1 MSVTFTDILPRF
13 FRCILHHQKAFLAVL
28 LPPTSIWGNLS
39 LKIWGKVILKITV
52 SKSKPDRM
60 NHGKS
65 HMRRMRRCLN
75 QRLHAQEATLV
86 ARIFVSFV
94 HEDEK
99 IASAV
104 QDLLQAELDLREG
117 VFLSSDKSQ
126 IYAGDLWLQKIKE
139 ALSSAEIVI
148 LMLSKRSVARPW
160 VNFEA
165 GAAWLVDKTLI
176 PVCYG
181 NLSKNVLPHPYSGI
195 QALNLQSEAYY
206 LLKSVTHQLNLKP
219 MSPSA
224 VYGGTLSEHGAG
236 IDDSAYGRLAKA
248 LSEFKDD

>member
-1 MSVTFTDILPRF
+1 M
-13 FRCILHHQKAFLAVL
+13 
-28 LPPTSIWGNLS
+28 
-39 LKIWGKVILKITV
+39 
-52 SKSKPDRM
+52 
-60 NHGKS
+60 
-65 HMRRMRRCLN
+65 
-75 QRLHAQEATLV
+75 

-104 QDLLQAELDLREG
+104 QDLLQTELDLREE

-126 IYAGDLWLQKIKE
+126 VYAGDLWLQKIKE
-139 ALSSAEIVI
+139 ALSAAEIVI
-148 LMLSKRSVARPW
+148 LMLSQRSVARPW

-165 GAAWLVDKTLI
+165 GAAWLADKTLI

-195 QALNLQSEAYY
+195 QALNLQSDAYY
-206 LLKSVTHQLNLKP
+206 LLKSVTHQLNLEP
-219 MSPSA
+219 MSPAA
-224 VYGGTLSEHGAG
+224 VYRGTLFERGAG
-236 IDDSAYGRLAKA
+236 IEDSAYGRLAKA

>member
-1 MSVTFTDILPRF
+1 M
-13 FRCILHHQKAFLAVL
+13 
-28 LPPTSIWGNLS
+28 
-39 LKIWGKVILKITV
+39 
-52 SKSKPDRM
+52 
-60 NHGKS
+60 
-65 HMRRMRRCLN
+65 
-75 QRLHAQEATLV
+75 

-104 QDLLQAELDLREG
+104 QDLLQTELDLREE

-126 IYAGDLWLQKIKE
+126 VYAGDLWLQKIKE

-148 LMLSKRSVARPW
+148 LMLNKRSVARPW

-165 GAAWLVDKTLI
+165 GAAWLADKALI

-206 LLKSVTHQLNLKP
+206 LMKSVTHQLNLEP
-219 MSPSA
+219 ISPAA
-224 VYGGTLSEHGAG
+224 VYRGTLFERGAG
-236 IDDSAYGRLAKA
+236 IEESAYGRLTKA